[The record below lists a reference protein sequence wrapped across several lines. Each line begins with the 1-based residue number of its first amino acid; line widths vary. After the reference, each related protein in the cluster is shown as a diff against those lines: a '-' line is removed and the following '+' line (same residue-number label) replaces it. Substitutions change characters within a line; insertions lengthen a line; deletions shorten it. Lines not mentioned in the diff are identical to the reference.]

1 MRFFKNNSSDPR
13 IVRMVRSTLVITFVV
28 VVIIIISTLIVG
40 MSIKH
45 AKFPPLLGN
54 RPENV
59 KNIQSH
65 IDPNNFTFI
74 VMGDVKD
81 STPTFESLLDIAEK
95 ENPSFIIILG
105 DIVNHRSEVNHKLF
119 AYEISE
125 YASKTPFFIVPG
137 NHDISHED
145 GFGLEDFEQT
155 YGPAQFYFT
164 IGSYLFV
171 FLNDLPE
178 YNQNG
183 EYLDFLEGALQAN
196 SSITKKTFV
205 FTHIPPSGLS
215 DLLECSGAPNS
226 KRFTDIVQKYHVDY
240 VFAGDHHGYIKTEK
254 DGTTYTITG
263 GGGSRLRGSK
273 GRFHHFVEINIEGD
287 KISEHVIAVEHKHG
301 GLELLERNIAV
312 YFWGSIG
319 QNKLIY
325 AMSIL
330 YCCAVGITVLVF
342 FKRKIILR
350 K

>member
-13 IVRMVRSTLVITFVV
+13 IVRMLRSTLFVMFAI
-28 VVIIIISTLIVG
+28 VVIIIISTLVIG
-40 MSIKH
+40 ISIERNN
-45 AKFPPLLGN
+45 FPPLLGN

-59 KNIQSH
+59 KNIQSC

-81 STPTFESLLDIAEK
+81 STPTFESLLDMAEK

-105 DIVNHRSEVNHKLF
+105 DLVSHINQTDHKLF
-119 AYEISE
+119 VYEISE

-183 EYLDFLEGALQAN
+183 EYLDFLEDALQEN
-196 SSITKKTFV
+196 SSTAKKTFV

-226 KRFTDIVQKYHVDY
+226 KRFTDIAKKYHVDY
-240 VFAGDHHGYIKTEK
+240 VFAGDHHGYIKTVK
-254 DGTTYTITG
+254 DDTIYTVTG

-273 GRFHHFVEINIEGD
+273 GRFHHFVEINIEDG
-287 KISEHVIAVEHKHG
+287 KVFEHVIAVEHKHG
-301 GLELLERNIAV
+301 GIELLERNIAV
-312 YFWGSIG
+312 YFWGSIR

-325 AMSIL
+325 TMSIL
-330 YCCAVGITVLVF
+330 YCCAAGITVLVF
-342 FKRKIILR
+342 LKRWRIVR
-350 K
+350 E